1 MLKKS
6 ECIKVNTNTN
16 KMGCCGR
23 TYIDMKMKNVIHCK
37 KFENYY

>member
-6 ECIKVNTNTN
+6 ECITVNINTN

-23 TYIDMKMKNVIHCK
+23 SYSDKNRK
-37 KFENYY
+37 K